1 MNTIPK
7 QLEFDSPISLVV
19 GNFEYD
25 QYRRELDLMDDICQ
39 RTDLDD
45 DIARFILDMKQQR
58 FDDIRASKGLPPKPF
73 AAKTKNR
80 LRENTITLFRAAL
93 LRKYSGESL
102 RVFCRNVADSPT
114 RQQFCGIN
122 RFVAAKIFSKSKL
135 GDFENDLPADFLRQV
150 HAKLLQSACENVDQ
164 ATDLN
169 TLGLETPI
177 SIADC
182 YADTTCVQANI
193 HYPVDWVLLR
203 DVTRT
208 LMLAVDLIRNSG
220 LRHRMPCEP
229 AKFISR
235 INALCIAMAQ
245 CRRKKDSRKGR
256 KAVLRLMK
264 KLLKKVSAHAERHA
278 KLLEEHWPESDY
290 TEADAKCILARI
302 KRVQD
307 RLPAAVW
314 QAHERIIGQRRVPN
328 DLKILSIYE
337 DDVHVIVRGKAG
349 AETEFGN
356 TLLLVEQTDGLV
368 IDWDLLQDS
377 SHGDAALLADSLE
390 RIDSMLPEEVK
401 SFATD
406 RGFDSPAV
414 RKLLDSK
421 GIFNAVCPRSVP
433 AFVERLNEPEFR
445 RHQKRRAQTEAR
457 IAILNG
463 FAANPML
470 QKGFEHRE
478 IHMCL
483 SVLAHNLQK
492 LARLRYAQEAR
503 PPNQAAA

>member
-1 MNTIPK
+1 MNSISK
-7 QLEFDSPISLVV
+7 QLKFDSSISPVV
-19 GNFEYD
+19 GNYEYD
-25 QYRRELDLMDDICQ
+25 QYRRELDLMDNIC
-39 RTDLDD
+39 RSSGLDD
-45 DIARFILDMKQQR
+45 NIAKFILDMKQQN
-58 FDDIRASKGLPPKPF
+58 FDDMRASKGLPPKPF
-73 AAKTKNR
+73 TANKNNH
-80 LRENTITLFRAAL
+80 LRENAQTLFRAAL
-93 LRKYSGESL
+93 LRKYTTESL
-102 RVFCRNVADSPT
+102 RVFCRNVADSPL
-114 RQQFCGIN
+114 RQWFCGIN
-122 RFVAAKIFSKSKL
+122 RFVAAEIFSKSQL
-135 GDFENDLPADFLRQV
+135 AEFENDLPADFLRQA
-150 HAKLLQSACENVDQ
+150 HAKLLQAACEDVDQ
-164 ATDLN
+164 TTTLN
-169 TLGLETPI
+169 PLGLETPI
-177 SIADC
+177 SIGDC

-229 AKFISR
+229 ADFISQ
-235 INALCIAMAQ
+235 INRLCIAMAQ
-245 CRRKKDSRKGR
+245 CRRKKDGRKHR

-290 TEADAKCILARI
+290 TEFEAKHILDRI
-302 KRVQD
+302 QRVLD

-314 QAHERIIGQRRVPN
+314 QAHERIIGERRVPN
-328 DLKILSIYE
+328 DRKILSIYE
-337 DDVHVIVRGKAG
+337 DDVHVIVRGKAA

-368 IDWDLLQDS
+368 IDWDLLQNS
-377 SHGDAALLADSLE
+377 SPGDAALLADSLK
-390 RIDSMLPEEVK
+390 RIDSILPEEIE
-401 SFATD
+401 SFAAD

-414 RKLLDSK
+414 RKLLATNK
-421 GIFNAVCPRSVP
+421 IFNAVCPRSVP

-470 QKGFEHRE
+470 QRGFEHRE

-483 SVLAHNLQK
+483 SVLAHNLRK
-492 LARLRYAQEAR
+492 LARLRYAQEVR
-503 PPNQAAA
+503 PPNLAAA